1 RGTGTVVVTGNGQYT
16 TELRRA
22 GRLGMP
28 EDVSRAINA
37 WPLAVPH
44 AEYAVIGGAFKYVDL
59 LGAPD
64 GRGGQL
70 FVNAWLEMGVARVQ
84 VFPGAPQRLSET
96 GPRRAAIAGYNARGI
111 QSRSQVALAFHERQ
125 PEARLDSGHQLGAA
139 YLRVRV
145 VKREGRSHG

>member
-22 GRLGMP
+22 GRIGMP

-70 FVNAWLEMGVARVQ
+70 FVNAWLEMGVARFQ
-84 VFPGAPQRLSET
+84 VFPCAPQMLIET
-96 GPRRAAIAGYNARGI
+96 AQRRATIAGYKARGI
-111 QSRSQVALAFHERQ
+111 QSRSQVPLALHKRQ
-125 PEARLDSGHQLGAA
+125 PDQCLDSGHQLVAA
-139 YLRVRV
+139 YLRILV